1 MCCTIIFVGHV
12 RYAEKQ
18 QLLRLFSLTQ
28 CGRKPGRSL
37 IFTKEESWK
46 VKGYQGKGLIS
57 KPEFKQQYFAP
68 IQSIP
73 QPFQLSCLAKVAEKE
88 YSLEDL
94 KKKAKE
100 FRSMQTIQK
109 AFCRCTNTV
118 TWEEARDRSPHFT
131 DSARLHQFL
140 RVTFKPIPEAFQAFC
155 QAALQNESVTNE
167 TTGEYCLNDSRA
179 YVVQADSL
187 LLLHTDLKKACPL
200 YTAAH
205 LVLAPI
211 PKVCRNED
219 WTVMFSSWIFV
230 VNQCS

>member
-1 MCCTIIFVGHV
+1 M
-12 RYAEKQ
+12 
-18 QLLRLFSLTQ
+18 SDTQ
-28 CGRKPGRSL
+28 KNNTFAQA
-37 IFTKEESWK
+37 IFTNSVWQKAGK
-46 VKGYQGKGLIS
+46 VMDLYERGELKGQRLSRKGLIS

-68 IQSIP
+68 IQSLP
-73 QPFQLSCLAKVAEKE
+73 QSFQLSCLAKVAKKE

-118 TWEEARDRSPHFT
+118 TWEEACDRFPHFT

-140 RVTFKPIPEAFQAFC
+140 GLTFKPIPEAFQAFC

-167 TTGEYCLNDSRA
+167 TAGEYCLNGSRA

-187 LLLHTDLKKACPL
+187 LLSHTDLKKACPL
-200 YTAAH
+200 YTGAH

-211 PKVCRNED
+211 PKVCRNE
-219 WTVMFSSWIFV
+219 
-230 VNQCS
+230 N